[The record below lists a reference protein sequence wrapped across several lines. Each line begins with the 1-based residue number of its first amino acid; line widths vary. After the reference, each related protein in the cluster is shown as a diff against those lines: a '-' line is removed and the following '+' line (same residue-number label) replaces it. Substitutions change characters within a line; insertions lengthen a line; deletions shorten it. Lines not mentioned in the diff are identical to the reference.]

1 MRDGVMGSLSDLSTV
16 FLGSAIFVTLSVA
29 SLAVLLFFSRRKRK
43 AKQLLSDKRWRDL
56 KDSGKLD

>member
-1 MRDGVMGSLSDLSTV
+1 MGSLSDLSTV

>member
-16 FLGSAIFVTLSVA
+16 VLGSAIFVTLSVA